1 MPNVTPEQ
9 MAAAIDMQNLLST
22 NEALYA
28 RCDELAQTQQ
38 FMFMELAS
46 FARDGATDPQITEL
60 IGFLSVLQYLAES
73 ISKDAARPVKQPE
86 FGAAVKR
93 ALLWF
98 KTFDSQGKDEMIK
111 AWVQAMEQQGE
122 PVIWAWLVNILREND
137 MLTCD
142 LAEGMVVT
150 LYAVADVFSRRLGVS
165 K

>member
-1 MPNVTPEQ
+1 
-9 MAAAIDMQNLLST
+9 MAAAIDMQNLLTT
-22 NEALYA
+22 NDALYA

-46 FARDGATDPQITEL
+46 FARDGATDSQIKEL

-86 FGAAVKR
+86 LSESVKR

-98 KTFDSQGKDEMIK
+98 KTFDSQGKDDMMK

-122 PVIWAWLVNILREND
+122 PVIWAWLVNILIEND

-142 LAEGMVVT
+142 LAEGIVVT
-150 LYAVADVFSRRLGVS
+150 LYAVADVISRRLGVS

>member
-1 MPNVTPEQ
+1 MPNVTPEK
-9 MAAAIDMQNLLST
+9 MAAAIDMQNLLTT
-22 NEALYA
+22 NDALYA

-46 FARDGATDPQITEL
+46 FARDGATDSQITEL

-86 FGAAVKR
+86 FSVSVKR

-98 KTFDSQGKDEMIK
+98 KTFDSQGKDEMMK

-142 LAEGMVVT
+142 LAEEIVVT
-150 LYAVADVFSRRLGVS
+150 LYAVADVISRRLGVS

>member
-1 MPNVTPEQ
+1 MPNVTPEK
-9 MAAAIDMQNLLST
+9 MAAAIDMQNLLTT
-22 NEALYA
+22 NDALYA
-28 RCDELAQTQQ
+28 RCDELAKTQQ

-46 FARDGATDPQITEL
+46 FARDGATDSQIKEL

-86 FGAAVKR
+86 FSVSVKR

-98 KTFDSQGKDEMIK
+98 KTFDSQGKDEMMK

-142 LAEGMVVT
+142 LAEGIVVT
-150 LYAVADVFSRRLGVS
+150 LYAVADVISRRLGVS

>member
-1 MPNVTPEQ
+1 MPNVTPEK
-9 MAAAIDMQNLLST
+9 MAAAIDMQNLLTT
-22 NEALYA
+22 NDALYA
-28 RCDELAQTQQ
+28 RCDELAKTQQ

-46 FARDGATDPQITEL
+46 FARDGATDSQITEL

-86 FGAAVKR
+86 FSESVKR

-98 KTFDSQGKDEMIK
+98 KTFDSQGKDDMMK

-142 LAEGMVVT
+142 LAEGIVVT
-150 LYAVADVFSRRLGVS
+150 LYAVADVISRRLGVS

>member
-1 MPNVTPEQ
+1 MPNVTPEK
-9 MAAAIDMQNLLST
+9 MAAAIDMQNLLTT
-22 NEALYA
+22 NDALYA

-46 FARDGATDPQITEL
+46 FARDGATDSQITEL

-86 FGAAVKR
+86 FSVSVKR

-98 KTFDSQGKDEMIK
+98 KTFDSQGKDEMMK

-122 PVIWAWLVNILREND
+122 PVIWAWLVNILRGND

-142 LAEGMVVT
+142 LAEEIVVT
-150 LYAVADVFSRRLGVS
+150 LYAVADVISRRLGVS